1 MTMSPIGVAPTLANL
16 GLEMVLQMTCRDRNR
31 IALQADLLA
40 AAALGVRT
48 ISCMYG
54 DPIEDGD
61 PARSAFDLDTIA
73 LLRAAA
79 GLKDGHDMTG
89 HALNGALPF
98 FIGAVANPGAA
109 DLEREVARME
119 EKVEAGAQFFQT
131 QAVYDVAVFERFMKR
146 ASVVRVPIIVSF
158 IVLKSAAMARRWN
171 ATLADLEVPEALIDE
186 LGNADDEAKKSIEIT
201 GRILRELRQAA
212 QGLHLIAVGWES
224 RIPEVLELAG
234 VSRD

>member
-1 MTMSPIGVAPTLANL
+1 
-16 GLEMVLQMTCRDRNR
+16 
-31 IALQADLLA
+31 
-40 AAALGVRT
+40 
-48 ISCMYG
+48 
-54 DPIEDGD
+54 
-61 PARSAFDLDTIA
+61 
-73 LLRAAA
+73 
-79 GLKDGHDMTG
+79 
-89 HALNGALPF
+89 
-98 FIGAVANPGAA
+98 
-109 DLEREVARME
+109 
-119 EKVEAGAQFFQT
+119 
-131 QAVYDVAVFERFMKR
+131 
-146 ASVVRVPIIVSF
+146 VPIIVSF